1 MRASEESTE
10 QRLDRWQKLRDHLH
24 DKGLNEAPLGDL
36 LLEPEPTTRPRVPL
50 VAYYKKIRNVQ

>member
-24 DKGLNEAPLGDL
+24 DYGLHKVCAGRLVQVRLN
-36 LLEPEPTTRPRVPL
+36 PRVFGRP
-50 VAYYKKIRNVQ
+50 VG